1 MKIWGA
7 VSTAHVPIEHT
18 QQSETDAKI
27 DWKEINYG
35 TYLMITF
42 MTCEFLFETDKIKR
56 KLNFSVGEAFAVR
69 SHVHVVKALTKV
81 QTKNQ
86 TSSSTKWLHIRIW
99 WMLLRWTIVAHF

>member
-7 VSTAHVPIEHT
+7 VSTAYVPIEHT

-56 KLNFSVGEAFAVR
+56 KLNFSVGEWQM
-69 SHVHVVKALTKV
+69 SPGTTILTFFIYV
-81 QTKNQ
+81 LCEDSDQPLQ
-86 TSSSTKWLHIRIW
+86 S
-99 WMLLRWTIVAHF
+99 V